1 MSGVTLGDKRLAAH
15 IKTIADAIASADIRQ
30 TDREAVARTVGI
42 ALANGDPAIAA
53 HVNAGVFVLL
63 ASDPLVPCAGG
74 DEVGCPYQRVIRI
87 PMHDSHAADGRSNAW
102 RERAPYGQIRCVS
115 CGGR

>member
-53 HVNAGVFVLL
+53 HVNAGVF
-63 ASDPLVPCAGG
+63 ARWPPTRSCPVP
-74 DEVGCPYQRVIRI
+74 
-87 PMHDSHAADGRSNAW
+87 AATRSA
-102 RERAPYGQIRCVS
+102 APTS
-115 CGGR
+115 A